1 MNHKHLIIFCS
12 LLIIDIVYVFYLK
25 YVSDNKIH
33 RACSWASIIT
43 LINGIIF
50 INYSADIYTI
60 LSAMSGAY
68 AGTYV
73 SMKFINN
80 KK

>member
-1 MNHKHLIIFCS
+1 MKINHLVIFCS

-33 RACSWASIIT
+33 KACAWASIIT
-43 LINGIIF
+43 LINGVIF
-50 INYSADIYTI
+50 INYSVDVFTFI
-60 LSAMSGAY
+60 SAMAGAY
-68 AGTYV
+68 AGTYI